1 MDSNKSVW
9 TRIDDDTK
17 LFFLSLSS
25 AQIFIDRVWLK
36 PLIETK
42 KKQKL
47 KSWLKLYYAKDYHES
62 SLIQWNN
69 MWNTNKHRFNK
80 PLSAMKW
87 LQFILQKMGNFMNF
101 FGRFFFD
108 YFFLF
113 FLLSVLLWD
122 ESDTRFSDCGC
133 TCMRIVRMLIFISF
147 KLSVFSAYFRQIR
160 FKLIN
165 ARILT
170 LNFME
175 EIRQRAM
182 KRRGKSKKKKTTDC

>member
-9 TRIDDDTK
+9 TRIDDDRK

-101 FGRFFFD
+101 FGRFFFW
-108 YFFLF
+108 L
-113 FLLSVLLWD
+113 FLL
-122 ESDTRFSDCGC
+122 
-133 TCMRIVRMLIFISF
+133 
-147 KLSVFSAYFRQIR
+147 VFSVICTTVRWIGYKVFRLRMYLHALRSHAYFHFLQIEC
-160 FKLIN
+160 
-165 ARILT
+165 ILS
-170 LNFME
+170 LL
-175 EIRQRAM
+175 
-182 KRRGKSKKKKTTDC
+182 